1 MGQNATSSSR
11 ISTRKSSTRKPSTTC
26 GRIAAVVAI
35 GLLCAGCDVFDPIGR
50 VFTRPFHHHTSPA
63 AALDQTQDAEFP
75 DERRQGIETLI
86 DTSGGKREPYTGL
99 YMRMARDDNDYLV
112 RATAI
117 RALNRARCHAAIG
130 LFVAALDDPND
141 MVRLEACKALVHLP
155 DPAAV
160 PSLLRL
166 VSSAE
171 PSIDVRIAAADALQH
186 YRQIE
191 VARTLVAQLNDRD
204 FGVAWQAHASLRT
217 LTGRDLQYS
226 EGAWLN
232 YLTGPDRPLG

>member
-1 MGQNATSSSR
+1 
-11 ISTRKSSTRKPSTTC
+11 
-26 GRIAAVVAI
+26 
-35 GLLCAGCDVFDPIGR
+35 
-50 VFTRPFHHHTSPA
+50 
-63 AALDQTQDAEFP
+63 LDQTQDQEFP
-75 DERRQGIETLI
+75 DERRQGIETLV
-86 DTSGGKREPYTGL
+86 DTGAGKREPYTGL
-99 YMRMARDDNDYLV
+99 YMRMARDDTDYLV

-117 RALNRARCHAAIG
+117 RALNRARWSPATG
-130 LFVAALDDPND
+130 LFVAALDDPSEL
-141 MVRLEACKALVHLP
+141 VRLEACKALVHQP
-155 DPAAV
+155 DSAAI
-160 PSLLRL
+160 PGLLRL

-171 PSIDVRIAAADALQH
+171 SSIDVRIAAADALQH

-204 FGVAWQAHASLRT
+204 FGVAWQAHQSLRT